1 MSSFY
6 NQQAASNQYV
16 PNRYVL
22 LSFHRD
28 RSLAVEHFIRQVAQC
43 NAVTHS
49 FVRIVRS
56 PQMSCNRSLLILS
69 VLVFTTPVLG
79 QQHKPAA
86 GRPGPAGGHPGQGHP
101 GQQHH
106 QMMTPQQQ
114 MEAEFFQHQMMLME
128 MMAPRRGGRGHAQ
141 GQSASGMN
149 QAGANSRTHPGQ
161 MNQARTAQTG
171 SPGANAQQANQA
183 SSKKSRQDAAHA
195 KAKEAHREREL
206 AKEKLHETRATTAN
220 RSTRAADNLAIGHL
234 KTVHAKLR
242 GADADYDGH
251 RVRAMNHIE
260 TAIHHM
266 GSTSG
271 LGVGWGG
278 GFTATGG
285 GHMSQGESDQILRD
299 GIFQL
304 RQTQSSLGT
313 GTNAAAHHR
322 NAHSSINEAIHEL
335 EVALKVR

>member
-1 MSSFY
+1 
-6 NQQAASNQYV
+6 
-16 PNRYVL
+16 
-22 LSFHRD
+22 
-28 RSLAVEHFIRQVAQC
+28 
-43 NAVTHS
+43 
-49 FVRIVRS
+49 
-56 PQMSCNRSLLILS
+56 MSCNRSLLILS
-69 VLVFTTPVLG
+69 MLVFTTPVLG

-86 GRPGPAGGHPGQGHP
+86 GRPAPAGGHRGQGRP
-101 GQQHH
+101 GQQQH

-141 GQSASGMN
+141 GQSAAGQNQSKGNVRTQSG
-149 QAGANSRTHPGQ
+149 QL
-161 MNQARTAQTG
+161 NQARQAQTG
-171 SPGANAQQANQA
+171 SPGSNAQQSSQS

-206 AKEKLHETRATTAN
+206 AKEKLHETKATTAN

-242 GADADYDGH
+242 SADADYRGH

-271 LGVGWGG
+271 LGMGSGG
-278 GFTATGG
+278 GLTATGG
-285 GHMSQGESDQILRD
+285 GHMSQRESDQILRD
-299 GIFQL
+299 SIFQL

-322 NAHSSINEAIHEL
+322 NAHTSINEAIQQL
-335 EVALKVR
+335 EVALKTR

>member
-1 MSSFY
+1 MSLFY
-6 NQQAASNQYV
+6 NQQSASNKYV

-69 VLVFTTPVLG
+69 VLVFATPVLG

-86 GRPGPAGGHPGQGHP
+86 GRPAGGHPGQVHP
-101 GQQHH
+101 GQQQHH
-106 QMMTPQQQ
+106 MMTPQQQ

-141 GQSASGMN
+141 GQSAAGMN
-149 QAGANSRTHPGQ
+149 QAGANARTHPGQ

-171 SPGANAQQANQA
+171 SPGSNAQQSNQ
-183 SSKKSRQDAAHA
+183 SSAKKSRQDAAHA
-195 KAKEAHREREL
+195 KAEEARHEREL
-206 AKEKLHETRATTAN
+206 AKERMHEKRATTAN
-220 RSTRAADNLAIGHL
+220 RSTRSADNLAIGHL

-242 GADADYDGH
+242 SADADYNGH

-271 LGVGWGG
+271 LGMGLGG
-278 GFTATGG
+278 GFTGTGG

-322 NAHSSINEAIHEL
+322 NAHTSINEAIQQL
-335 EVALKVR
+335 EVALKIR

>member
-1 MSSFY
+1 
-6 NQQAASNQYV
+6 
-16 PNRYVL
+16 
-22 LSFHRD
+22 
-28 RSLAVEHFIRQVAQC
+28 
-43 NAVTHS
+43 
-49 FVRIVRS
+49 
-56 PQMSCNRSLLILS
+56 MSCNRSLLILS
-69 VLVFTTPVLG
+69 MLVLTTPVLG

-86 GRPGPAGGHPGQGHP
+86 GRPAGGHPGQVHP
-101 GQQHH
+101 GQQQHH
-106 QMMTPQQQ
+106 MMTPQQQ

-141 GQSASGMN
+141 GQSAAGQN
-149 QAGANSRTHPGQ
+149 QSKGNVRTQPGQ
-161 MNQARTAQTG
+161 LNQARQAQNG
-171 SPGANAQQANQA
+171 SNAQQANQSNGKNSKHSAAAFKEAQREKARANAKAHETKA
-183 SSKKSRQDAAHA
+183 SS
-195 KAKEAHREREL
+195 
-206 AKEKLHETRATTAN
+206 AN
-220 RSTRAADNLAIGHL
+220 RSTRAADNLALGHL

-242 GADADYDGH
+242 SADADYNGH

-271 LGVGWGG
+271 LGMGLGG

-299 GIFQL
+299 AVFQL

-313 GTNAAAHHR
+313 GTNAAAHYR
-322 NAHSSINEAIHEL
+322 NAHTSINEAIQQL